1 MSKSPYTQ
9 YFFHNHIVS
18 DLNPSGLESNHRD
31 KNVYGRIYGDFRQPA
46 TLLRYM
52 RGAFYNA
59 KYRMISS
66 AEAERVLLNA
76 GKEWI
81 IKPSRFSNS
90 GDGVGTGKSSGGK
103 IVQKG
108 THKSPGQLQR
118 SDPGTC
124 DTG

>member
-59 KYRMISS
+59 KYRMLSS

-81 IKPSRFSNS
+81 IKPSRCSKS
-90 GDGVGTGKSSGGK
+90 GGGAFTGNSSGGTS
-103 IVQKG
+103 VLNG
-108 THKSPGQLQR
+108 TDRTRGQLQR
-118 SDPGTC
+118 SYPDG
-124 DTG
+124 